1 MAAAG
6 PPLTWDISPKNGQ
19 EVFFSH
25 ELYEKYSLSPSL
37 SELWHLSNR
46 EAKKNA
52 EALANSSENRQ
63 TCSVQAAESLE
74 VQAQSPAEA
83 HPLPEPRLPYPF
95 TSCLTEKEQKTYLYL
110 MTKFSKKRNHFQVTA
125 ASQREFF
132 TYMQMK
138 EVVSNEIA
146 EFMKFAQ
153 NAAKSCAQDYDAISE
168 DARRYTE
175 ELLHACIGQ
184 VQKYPE
190 FYTLQEI
197 MSIMGGKFHTQLTFK
212 LEKNLL
218 AMGTARRGNTDFPSM
233 PVQLPTDY
241 STVTSIITPEKKA
254 HVLHND
260 ISSDSNAEKLALKYC
275 PQVVLSSQALFTLL
289 NNHGLNY
296 KEQWEIPVCVKMI
309 PVAGSK
315 PAKIVYVD
323 PPLLRKEMTVRERNQ
338 IFHEIPMDF
347 LATKTSYVSISDISM
362 DKPAED
368 SLLQWDVCSGT
379 YQCRTVP
386 PPDDTGMDFD
396 GDVTELETF
405 GATTKRSRAC
415 KMESTCAAADNTAK
429 ILSHGPK
436 MGGNNSSA
444 INNGDEEEKNTLSEQ
459 EGSACASMQLP
470 SSDGIPCFSPQ
481 EHSPESSQSVEAGLS
496 RAQDNE
502 TNPLPVAGSSE
513 KEPDAGQVIMTK
525 EVLDNETNPL
535 PVAGSSEKEPD
546 AAQVIMTKE
555 VLDNETNPL
564 PAAGSSEKEPD
575 AGQVIMTKEVLD
587 NETNPLSPAGSSEK
601 EAGAAQ
607 VIMTKEVLDNETNPL
622 SPAGSSEKEA
632 GAAQVIMTKE
642 VLDNETNPLSVAGS
656 SEKEPDAAQ
665 IKETYT
671 SFCSSDTDEERL
683 VIDTECETTASG
695 KPAVPA
701 SVSCTSA
708 ETPGSP
714 PPSQCPT
721 DCSGAMG
728 QRKKA
733 SKKPPRKSSKELDPV
748 GQILKMQTELLK
760 SPSQKAPEPVVSCD
774 NPSAVPAQL
783 PQSPKALVTSSTE
796 PVPAPASNPSSSS
809 RNTWTWLFE
818 GVPKRK
824 LPSELELLEEDPS
837 EYQAPEEGN
846 VVYKLF
852 SLNDLLLLV
861 RCSVQKVKPLPQYQK
876 RKKAQK
882 LTPMF
887 LLPKLEY
894 QAYYGVEALTE
905 SEVCQLW
912 TQSLLHSECSFCV
925 GHIDAFTSK
934 LIMLEKISPQNLREK
949 LGLIKPANSL
959 NILHHVLKK
968 VSDLEEGSYL
978 LTHAAGD
985 SSVAIYRSSLAKST
999 RSCYNLHKAHCHL
1012 PAVPATL
1019 SVPWVPLEP
1028 SLPLPYHISHGRVP
1042 CTFPPAP
1049 QEGWRQK
1056 PSSWKHRTL
1065 GPSEQSSIL
1074 VLEGGRCQQQGTLPT
1089 SMLWSSVTFIEP
1101 FEELPRVAVT
1111 AVHRAVVKHA

>member
-19 EVFFSH
+19 EVFFSR

-46 EAKKNA
+46 EPKKNV
-52 EALANSSENRQ
+52 EALANSLEKKQ
-63 TCSVQAAESLE
+63 TCSMQAAESFE
-74 VQAQSPAEA
+74 GEAKSPADE
-83 HPLPEPRLPYPF
+83 HPFPEPRLPYPF

-110 MTKFSKKRNHFQVTA
+110 MTKFSKTKNHFEVDA

-138 EVVSNEIA
+138 EVVNNEVA

-153 NAAKSCAQDYDAISE
+153 NAAKSCAQDYDSISE
-168 DARRYTE
+168 DALCYTE
-175 ELLHACIGQ
+175 ELLRACIGH

-190 FYTLQEI
+190 IYTLQEI
-197 MSIMGGKFHTQLTFK
+197 MSIMGGKFHTGLTFK

-218 AMGTARRGNTDFPSM
+218 AMGTAKRGQIYFPPM
-233 PVQLPTDY
+233 AVQLPTDY

-254 HVLHND
+254 HVMHNN

-275 PQVVLSSQALFTLL
+275 PQVVLSDQSLFTLL

-309 PVAGSK
+309 TVEGSK
-315 PAKIVYVD
+315 PAKVVYVD

-347 LATKTSYVSISDISM
+347 LATKTSYVPVSVVSM

-368 SLLQWDVCSGT
+368 SLFQWDVCSDT
-379 YQCRTVP
+379 YQCRTAP

-396 GDVTELETF
+396 DDVTELETF
-405 GATTKRSRAC
+405 GATTKLPRTC
-415 KMESTCAAADNTAK
+415 KIESTLPAAGNTAK
-429 ILSHGPK
+429 ILSHGLK
-436 MGGNNSSA
+436 MGEKSSST
-444 INNGDEEEKNTLSEQ
+444 INNGDKEEKNILSEQ
-459 EGSACASMQLP
+459 EGSACASVQPP
-470 SSDGIPCFSPQ
+470 SLDGIPCFSPQ
-481 EHSPESSQSVEAGLS
+481 EHSPPSFQSVEVGLD
-496 RAQDNE
+496 RAQDVVTKEGLDSE
-502 TNPLPVAGSSE
+502 TNPLSVAVSSE
-513 KEPDAGQVIMTK
+513 KEPDASQDTTTK
-525 EVLDNETNPL
+525 EMLDSETNPL
-535 PVAGSSEKEPD
+535 SVAVSSEKEPD
-546 AAQVIMTKE
+546 AAQE
-555 VLDNETNPL
+555 EETF
-564 PAAGSSEKEPD
+564 
-575 AGQVIMTKEVLD
+575 
-587 NETNPLSPAGSSEK
+587 
-601 EAGAAQ
+601 
-607 VIMTKEVLDNETNPL
+607 
-622 SPAGSSEKEA
+622 
-632 GAAQVIMTKE
+632 
-642 VLDNETNPLSVAGS
+642 
-656 SEKEPDAAQ
+656 
-665 IKETYT
+665 
-671 SFCSSDTDEERL
+671 FCSSDTDEERL
-683 VIDTECETTASG
+683 VIDLGCETTASG
-695 KPAVPA
+695 KPAVETT
-701 SVSCTSA
+701 VSSTSA
-708 ETPGSP
+708 ETAGSP
-714 PPSQCPT
+714 SAAQSPLASIT
-721 DCSGAMG
+721 DCSDTMD

-733 SKKPPRKSSKELDPV
+733 SKKPSKKISKELDPV

-760 SPSQKAPEPVVSCD
+760 SPSQKAHEPVVSCD
-774 NPSAVPAQL
+774 NSNAVPAQL

-796 PVPAPASNPSSSS
+796 PVPAPASNPTGSS

-818 GVPKRK
+818 GAPKRK
-824 LPSELELLEEDPS
+824 LSGELQLLKEDPS

-861 RCSVQKVKPLPQYQK
+861 RCSVQKVKPLPLSQK
-876 RKKAQK
+876 NKKAQK
-882 LTPMF
+882 LTPVF

-912 TQSLLHSECSFCV
+912 TQSMLHSECSFYV

-934 LIMLEKISPQNLREK
+934 LLMLERICPASLREK

-978 LTHAAGD
+978 LSHAAGD
-985 SSVAIYRSSLAKST
+985 SSVAVYKSSLDKST
-999 RSCYNLHKAHCHL
+999 RSSYNLHKAHSDL

-1019 SVPWVPLEP
+1019 SVPWVPLNP
-1028 SLPLPYHISHGRVP
+1028 SLPLPYHINHGRVP

-1049 QEGWRQK
+1049 WEGWKQK
-1056 PSSWKHRTL
+1056 MAGVKGQSDTPREGRPVAMETKGKPAKPVRSEGVAPKKLRMNFCKQRKMKKKWKTKFNKM
-1065 GPSEQSSIL
+1065 Q
-1074 VLEGGRCQQQGTLPT
+1074 
-1089 SMLWSSVTFIEP
+1089 
-1101 FEELPRVAVT
+1101 
-1111 AVHRAVVKHA
+1111 VK

>member
-6 PPLTWDISPKNGQ
+6 PPPLTWDIPPKNGQ

-25 ELYEKYSLSPSL
+25 ELYEKHSLCLSL

-63 TCSVQAAESLE
+63 TCGMQAAQSLE
-74 VQAQSPAEA
+74 GEAKGPADD

-110 MTKFSKKRNHFQVTA
+110 MTKFSEKRNHFQVNE

-153 NAAKSCAQDYDAISE
+153 NAAKSCAQDYDTISE

-175 ELLHACIGQ
+175 ELLRACIGH
-184 VQKYPE
+184 VEKYPE
-190 FYTLQEI
+190 VYTLQEI
-197 MSIMGGKFHTQLTFK
+197 MSIMGGKFHTQLTFR

-218 AMGTARRGNTDFPSM
+218 AMGTARRGKTDFPSM

-254 HVLHND
+254 HMMHHD

-275 PQVVLSSQALFTLL
+275 PHVVLSNQSLFTLL

-315 PAKIVYVD
+315 PAKVVYVD

-347 LATKTSYVSISDISM
+347 LATKTSYVPISDVSM

-368 SLLQWDVCSGT
+368 NLLQWDVCPDT
-379 YQCRTVP
+379 YQCRTIP

-396 GDVTELETF
+396 DDVTELETF
-405 GATTKRSRAC
+405 GATTKLSRTC
-415 KMESTCAAADNTAK
+415 KMETTFPTASNTAK
-429 ILSHGPK
+429 ILSHGLK
-436 MGGNNSSA
+436 IGGKNSSA
-444 INNGDEEEKNTLSEQ
+444 INRGDEEEKNPLSEQ
-459 EGSACASMQLP
+459 EHSACASMQLP
-470 SSDGIPCFSPQ
+470 SLDGIAGCSPQ
-481 EHSPESSQSVEAGLS
+481 ERSPCKSFQPVEVGLS
-496 RAQDNE
+496 KAQD
-502 TNPLPVAGSSE
+502 VMA
-513 KEPDAGQVIMTK
+513 K
-525 EVLDNETNPL
+525 EVLDNETKLNPL
-535 PVAGSSEKEPD
+535 PVAVSSEKEPGG
-546 AAQVIMTKE
+546 AQK
-555 VLDNETNPL
+555 
-564 PAAGSSEKEPD
+564 
-575 AGQVIMTKEVLD
+575 
-587 NETNPLSPAGSSEK
+587 
-601 EAGAAQ
+601 
-607 VIMTKEVLDNETNPL
+607 
-622 SPAGSSEKEA
+622 
-632 GAAQVIMTKE
+632 
-642 VLDNETNPLSVAGS
+642 
-656 SEKEPDAAQ
+656 
-665 IKETYT
+665 KETCT
-671 SFCSSDTDEERL
+671 ALCSSDTDEERL
-683 VIDTECETTASG
+683 VIDAECETTAPC
-695 KPAVPA
+695 KPAVPPAA
-701 SVSCTSA
+701 SSASA
-708 ETPGSP
+708 ETARSP
-714 PPSQCPT
+714 CPAQSPSASIT
-721 DCSGAMG
+721 DCSHSTDQG
-728 QRKKA
+728 KKA
-733 SKKPPRKSSKELDPV
+733 SKKPPRKFSRELDPV

-760 SPSQKAPEPVVSCD
+760 SPSPKAPEPVVSCD
-774 NPSAVPAQL
+774 NSNAVPAQL
-783 PQSPKALVTSSTE
+783 PQSPKPLVTSSTE
-796 PVPAPASNPSSSS
+796 KVPAPASNATSSS
-809 RNTWTWLFE
+809 RNSWTWLFE
-818 GVPKRK
+818 GVPKTK
-824 LPSELELLEEDPS
+824 LPSELQLLEEDPS

-852 SLNDLLLLV
+852 SLGDLLLLV
-861 RCSVQKVKPLPQYQK
+861 CCSVQKVNSLTQYQK
-876 RKKAQK
+876 KKKAQK
-882 LTPMF
+882 PTPIF

-912 TQSLLHSECSFCV
+912 TQSMLHSKCLFYV

-934 LIMLEKISPQNLREK
+934 LIMLEKISSATLREK

-985 SSVAIYRSSLAKST
+985 SSVAIYKSSLDKST
-999 RSCYNLHKAHCHL
+999 RSSYNLHKAHCDL

-1019 SVPWVPLEP
+1019 SVPWVPLDP
-1028 SLPLPYHISHGRVP
+1028 SLPLPYHIIHGRVP

-1049 QEGWRQK
+1049 WEGWKQKMAGVKGQLDTAHEGRPGAMGAKGKPAKPARNEGVAPKKLRQNFCK
-1056 PSSWKHRTL
+1056 QRKVKKNWKSKFNKMQL
-1065 GPSEQSSIL
+1065 
-1074 VLEGGRCQQQGTLPT
+1074 
-1089 SMLWSSVTFIEP
+1089 
-1101 FEELPRVAVT
+1101 
-1111 AVHRAVVKHA
+1111 K

>member
-6 PPLTWDISPKNGQ
+6 PPLTWDIPPKNGQ

-25 ELYEKYSLSPSL
+25 ELYEKHSLSLSL
-37 SELWHLSNR
+37 SELWHLSHR

-63 TCSVQAAESLE
+63 TCGMQAAQSLE
-74 VQAQSPAEA
+74 GEAKGPADD
-83 HPLPEPRLPYPF
+83 HPLPEPRVPYPF

-110 MTKFSKKRNHFQVTA
+110 MTKFSEKRNHFQVNE

-168 DARRYTE
+168 DAQRYTE
-175 ELLHACIGQ
+175 ELLRACIGH
-184 VQKYPE
+184 VEKYPE
-190 FYTLQEI
+190 VYTLQEI
-197 MSIMGGKFHTQLTFK
+197 MSIMGGKFHTQLTFR

-218 AMGTARRGNTDFPSM
+218 AMGTARRGKTDFPSM

-254 HVLHND
+254 HVMHHD

-275 PQVVLSSQALFTLL
+275 PQVVLSNQSLFTLL

-309 PVAGSK
+309 TVAGSK
-315 PAKIVYVD
+315 PAKVVYVD

-347 LATKTSYVSISDISM
+347 LATKTSYVPISDVSM

-368 SLLQWDVCSGT
+368 NLLQWDVCPDT
-379 YQCRTVP
+379 YQCRTIP

-396 GDVTELETF
+396 DDVTELETF
-405 GATTKRSRAC
+405 GATTKLSRTC
-415 KMESTCAAADNTAK
+415 KMETTFPTASNTAK
-429 ILSHGPK
+429 ILSHGLK
-436 MGGNNSSA
+436 IGGKNSSA
-444 INNGDEEEKNTLSEQ
+444 IKRGDEEEKNPLSEQ
-459 EGSACASMQLP
+459 EHSACASVQLP
-470 SSDGIPCFSPQ
+470 SLDGVPGCSPQ
-481 EHSPESSQSVEAGLS
+481 EHSPCKSFQSVEVGLS
-496 RAQDNE
+496 KAQD
-502 TNPLPVAGSSE
+502 VMA
-513 KEPDAGQVIMTK
+513 K
-525 EVLDNETNPL
+525 EVLDNETKLNPL
-535 PVAGSSEKEPD
+535 PVAVSSEKEPD
-546 AAQVIMTKE
+546 GAQKK
-555 VLDNETNPL
+555 
-564 PAAGSSEKEPD
+564 G
-575 AGQVIMTKEVLD
+575 
-587 NETNPLSPAGSSEK
+587 
-601 EAGAAQ
+601 
-607 VIMTKEVLDNETNPL
+607 
-622 SPAGSSEKEA
+622 
-632 GAAQVIMTKE
+632 
-642 VLDNETNPLSVAGS
+642 
-656 SEKEPDAAQ
+656 
-665 IKETYT
+665 TYT
-671 SFCSSDTDEERL
+671 ALCSSDTDEERL
-683 VIDTECETTASG
+683 VIDAECETTAPC
-695 KPAVPA
+695 KPAVPPAA
-701 SVSCTSA
+701 SSASA
-708 ETPGSP
+708 ETARSP
-714 PPSQCPT
+714 CPAQSPSASIT
-721 DCSGAMG
+721 DCSHTTDQG
-728 QRKKA
+728 KKA
-733 SKKPPRKSSKELDPV
+733 SKNPPRKLSRELDPV

-760 SPSQKAPEPVVSCD
+760 SPSPKAAEPVVSCD
-774 NPSAVPAQL
+774 NSNAVPAQL
-783 PQSPKALVTSSTE
+783 PQSPKPLVTSSTE
-796 PVPAPASNPSSSS
+796 TVPAPASNATSSS

-818 GVPKRK
+818 GVPKTK
-824 LPSELELLEEDPS
+824 LPSELQLLEEDPS

-861 RCSVQKVKPLPQYQK
+861 RCSVQKVNSLTQYQK
-876 RKKAQK
+876 KKKAQK
-882 LTPMF
+882 PTPIF

-912 TQSLLHSECSFCV
+912 TQSMLHSKCLFYV

-934 LIMLEKISPQNLREK
+934 LIMLEKISSATLREK

-985 SSVAIYRSSLAKST
+985 SSVAIYRSSLDKST
-999 RSCYNLHKAHCHL
+999 RSSYNLHKAHCDL

-1019 SVPWVPLEP
+1019 SVPWVPLDP
-1028 SLPLPYHISHGRVP
+1028 SLPLPYHIIHGRVP

-1049 QEGWRQK
+1049 WEGWKQKMAGVKGQLDTAHEGRPGAMGAKGKPAKPARNEAVAPKKLRQNFCK
-1056 PSSWKHRTL
+1056 QRKVKKNWKTKFNKMQL
-1065 GPSEQSSIL
+1065 
-1074 VLEGGRCQQQGTLPT
+1074 
-1089 SMLWSSVTFIEP
+1089 
-1101 FEELPRVAVT
+1101 
-1111 AVHRAVVKHA
+1111 K

>member
-1 MAAAG
+1 
-6 PPLTWDISPKNGQ
+6 DIPPKNGQ

-25 ELYEKYSLSPSL
+25 ELYEKHSLSLSL

-52 EALANSSENRQ
+52 EALANSSEDRQ
-63 TCSVQAAESLE
+63 ACSMQAAEALE
-74 VQAQSPAEA
+74 VEAKSPADD

-110 MTKFSKKRNHFQVTA
+110 MTKFSKKSNHFQVTE

-138 EVVSNEIA
+138 EVVNNEIA

-168 DARRYTE
+168 DAQRYTE
-175 ELLHACIGQ
+175 ELLRACIGH

-190 FYTLQEI
+190 SYTLQEM
-197 MSIMGGKFHTQLTFK
+197 MSIMGGKFHTQLTFR

-218 AMGTARRGNTDFPSM
+218 AMGTARRCKTDFPSM

-254 HVLHND
+254 HVMHND

-275 PQVVLSSQALFTLL
+275 PQVVLSNQSLFTLL

-309 PVAGSK
+309 TVAGSK
-315 PAKIVYVD
+315 PTKVVYVD

-338 IFHEIPMDF
+338 IFHEIPMYF
-347 LATKTSYVSISDISM
+347 LATKTSYVPISDVSM

-368 SLLQWDVCSGT
+368 NLFQWDVCSDT

-396 GDVTELETF
+396 DDVTELETF
-405 GATTKRSRAC
+405 GATTKISRAC
-415 KMESTCAAADNTAK
+415 KMETTFPTATDSAK
-429 ILSHGPK
+429 ILSHGLK
-436 MGGNNSSA
+436 MGGKNSPA
-444 INNGDEEEKNTLSEQ
+444 INRGDEEEKNSLSEQ

-470 SSDGIPCFSPQ
+470 SLDGIPCCSPQ
-481 EHSPESSQSVEAGLS
+481 EHSPCKSFQSEEVGLNK
-496 RAQDNE
+496 AQD
-502 TNPLPVAGSSE
+502 V
-513 KEPDAGQVIMTK
+513 MTK
-525 EVLDNETNPL
+525 EVLDNETKLNPL
-535 PVAGSSEKEPD
+535 PVAVSCEKEPD
-546 AAQVIMTKE
+546 AAQK
-555 VLDNETNPL
+555 
-564 PAAGSSEKEPD
+564 
-575 AGQVIMTKEVLD
+575 
-587 NETNPLSPAGSSEK
+587 
-601 EAGAAQ
+601 
-607 VIMTKEVLDNETNPL
+607 
-622 SPAGSSEKEA
+622 
-632 GAAQVIMTKE
+632 
-642 VLDNETNPLSVAGS
+642 
-656 SEKEPDAAQ
+656 
-665 IKETYT
+665 KETYT
-671 SFCSSDTDEERL
+671 SLCGSDTDEERL
-683 VIDTECETTASG
+683 VIDSQCETSNQTASC
-695 KPAVPA
+695 KAAVPTTVC
-701 SVSCTSA
+701 STSA
-708 ETPGSP
+708 ETARSP
-714 PPSQCPT
+714 CPT
-721 DCSGAMG
+721 QSPLSSNTGSSDIMDQG
-728 QRKKA
+728 KKA
-733 SKKPPRKSSKELDPV
+733 SKKPPAKLSKELDPV

-760 SPSQKAPEPVVSCD
+760 SPSQKAPEPVVSCANSND
-774 NPSAVPAQL
+774 VPAQL
-783 PQSPKALVTSSTE
+783 PQSPKTLETSSTE
-796 PVPAPASNPSSSS
+796 TVPAPASNPTGSS

-818 GVPKRK
+818 GVPKTK
-824 LPSELELLEEDPS
+824 LPSELQLLEEEPS

-861 RCSVQKVKPLPQYQK
+861 RCTVQKVKSLTQYQK
-876 RKKAQK
+876 KKKNQK
-882 LTPMF
+882 PTPIF

-912 TQSLLHSECSFCV
+912 TQSMLHSECLFYI

-934 LIMLEKISPQNLREK
+934 LIMLEKISPATLREK

-959 NILHHVLKK
+959 NILHHILKK

-985 SSVAIYRSSLAKST
+985 SSVAIYKSSLDKST
-999 RSCYNLHKAHCHL
+999 RSSYNLHKAHCDL

-1019 SVPWVPLEP
+1019 SVPWVPLDP
-1028 SLPLPYHISHGRVP
+1028 SLPLPFHIIHGRVP

-1049 QEGWRQK
+1049 REGWKQK
-1056 PSSWKHRTL
+1056 MAGVKGQSDTPHEGRPVAMETKGKPARPVRNEGVAPKKLRKNFCKQRKVKKKWKTKFNKVQL
-1065 GPSEQSSIL
+1065 
-1074 VLEGGRCQQQGTLPT
+1074 
-1089 SMLWSSVTFIEP
+1089 
-1101 FEELPRVAVT
+1101 
-1111 AVHRAVVKHA
+1111 K